1 MQLVPQIF
9 PVGPSLV
16 KGTPITVPVPGLFKA
31 QLAAR
36 FATIVASQIALFA
49 GKAPAVQTTS
59 VTPAASNPLD
69 VKLAALISVRM
80 KNGESLG
87 DIVASLSKSLASSV
101 ANGGAGPDVQ
111 KQLQKVFAA
120 ALSPP
125 GTAPPSADANGALSL
140 AHRFRQL
147 AEIATRVADPTQTGQ
162 PNRFLGPDLDA
173 KAKVDLAPAETK
185 NRSEAVTSGFVSLS
199 VDSIVLAATFALG
212 RPPAP
217 ASVATDDTA
226 VPVAP
231 ANGSA
236 PILES
241 TPTIPSGTLESS
253 RGAAVDPNASANTP
267 AIVQTAAAL
276 ANAIEAQ
283 FAAATAPATIPTTL
297 AAPIAALLATDGRI
311 VTSSGPK
318 TGTSGDTQLGRI
330 LTRAIN
336 VASAIAPVPA
346 VPSAIAPAPA
356 VPSAIAP
363 APAVPSAIAPAPA
376 VPSTNNR
383 SNTSTGGDLSS
394 FLSAFASAVAKA
406 DGSQNASF
414 PSGTPANDFLAT
426 LDAANAVSIATSLPA
441 APAPTVGIANTN
453 GPAPI
458 AFDASL
464 FATPPSYAPQSAD
477 RYAVVEQVL
486 KGISVRNLGGVS
498 NSEVRLR
505 LVPEHL
511 GDVNVKLVVT
521 NGGVNATVVAA
532 NSDVRDTLIANQ
544 QQLARS
550 LESAGLK
557 LTGFSVDVSNGGFA
571 GFQHQQQQPSA
582 TRGAVASEFDD
593 SDVQAD
599 LAIAA
604 TPSFAPPQAA
614 DVRLGHL
621 NALV

>member
-9 PVGPSLV
+9 PVGPSPI

-31 QLAAR
+31 QLDSR
-36 FATIVASQIALFA
+36 FATIVASQTALFA
-49 GKAPAVQTTS
+49 GKAPVQTTP
-59 VTPAASNPLD
+59 VTPAASDPLD
-69 VKLAALISVRM
+69 VKLAAQISVRM

-125 GTAPPSADANGALSL
+125 GTAPPSADANGALAL

-147 AEIATRVADPTQTGQ
+147 AEIATRVADPAQTGQ

-185 NRSEAVTSGFVSLS
+185 KPSEAVTSGFFPIS
-199 VDSIVLAATFALG
+199 VDSIVLAAAVALG
-212 RPPAP
+212 SP
-217 ASVATDDTA
+217 ASGASENSA

-236 PILES
+236 PVPGS
-241 TPTIPSGTLESS
+241 SPTNPGTLESS
-253 RGAAVDPNASANTP
+253 RVVAVDPNASAPAP
-267 AIVQTAAAL
+267 AIEKTAAAI
-276 ANAIEAQ
+276 ANAD
-283 FAAATAPATIPTTL
+283 TAPGALPSSL
-297 AAPIAALLATDGRI
+297 AAPIAALFATDGRT
-311 VTSSGPK
+311 VASSERK

-336 VASAIAPVPA
+336 VASTNVPA
-346 VPSAIAPAPA
+346 APPT
-356 VPSAIAP
+356 S
-363 APAVPSAIAPAPA
+363 
-376 VPSTNNR
+376 NG

-394 FLSAFASAVAKA
+394 FLSAFAAAVAKA
-406 DGSQNASF
+406 DGSQNASV
-414 PSGTPANDFLAT
+414 PSGIPASDFLAT
-426 LDAANAVSIATSLPA
+426 LDAANAVSIATSLPG

-571 GFQHQQQQPSA
+571 GFQHQQQQQSSA

>member
-9 PVGPSLV
+9 PVGPSLI

-125 GTAPPSADANGALSL
+125 GTALPSADANGALAL

-212 RPPAP
+212 PARAP

-283 FAAATAPATIPTTL
+283 FAAATAPATIPSTL

-311 VTSSGPK
+311 VASSGPK

-336 VASAIAPVPA
+336 VASAIAPV
-346 VPSAIAPAPA
+346 
-356 VPSAIAP
+356 
-363 APAVPSAIAPAPA
+363 PAVPSAIAPAPA

-464 FATPPSYAPQSAD
+464 FAAPPSYAPQSAD

-521 NGGVNATVVAA
+521 NGGVNATIVAA

-544 QQLARS
+544 QHLARS

-557 LTGFSVDVSNGGFA
+557 LMGFSVDVSNGGFA
-571 GFQHQQQQPSA
+571 GFQHQQQQQPSA

>member
-31 QLAAR
+31 QLDSR
-36 FATIVASQIALFA
+36 FATIVASQTALFA
-49 GKAPAVQTTS
+49 GKAPVQTTP
-59 VTPAASNPLD
+59 VTPAASDPLD
-69 VKLAALISVRM
+69 VKLAAQISVRM

-125 GTAPPSADANGALSL
+125 GTAPPSADANGALAL

-147 AEIATRVADPTQTGQ
+147 AEIATRVADLAQTGQ

-185 NRSEAVTSGFVSLS
+185 KPSEAVTSGFFPIS
-199 VDSIVLAATFALG
+199 VDSIVLAAAVALG
-212 RPPAP
+212 SP
-217 ASVATDDTA
+217 ASGASENSA

-236 PILES
+236 PVPGS
-241 TPTIPSGTLESS
+241 SPTNPGTLESS
-253 RGAAVDPNASANTP
+253 RVVAVDPNASAPAP
-267 AIVQTAAAL
+267 AIEKTAAAI
-276 ANAIEAQ
+276 ANAD
-283 FAAATAPATIPTTL
+283 TAPGALPSSL
-297 AAPIAALLATDGRI
+297 AAPIAALFATDGRT
-311 VTSSGPK
+311 VASSERK

-336 VASAIAPVPA
+336 VASTNVPA
-346 VPSAIAPAPA
+346 APPT
-356 VPSAIAP
+356 S
-363 APAVPSAIAPAPA
+363 
-376 VPSTNNR
+376 NG

-394 FLSAFASAVAKA
+394 FLSAFAAAVAKA
-406 DGSQNASF
+406 DGSQNASV
-414 PSGTPANDFLAT
+414 PSGIPASDFLAT
-426 LDAANAVSIATSLPA
+426 LDAANAVSIATSLPG

-464 FATPPSYAPQSAD
+464 FAAPPSYAPQSAD

>member
-9 PVGPSLV
+9 PVGPSHI

-31 QLAAR
+31 QLDSR
-36 FATIVASQIALFA
+36 FATIVASQTALFA
-49 GKAPAVQTTS
+49 GKAPVQTTP
-59 VTPAASNPLD
+59 VTPAASDPLD
-69 VKLAALISVRM
+69 VKLAAQISVRM

-125 GTAPPSADANGALSL
+125 GTAPPSADANGALAL

-147 AEIATRVADPTQTGQ
+147 AEIATRVADPAQTGQ

-185 NRSEAVTSGFVSLS
+185 KPSEAVTSGFFPIS
-199 VDSIVLAATFALG
+199 VDSIVLAAAVALG
-212 RPPAP
+212 SP
-217 ASVATDDTA
+217 ASGASENSA

-236 PILES
+236 PVPGS
-241 TPTIPSGTLESS
+241 SPTNPGTLESS
-253 RGAAVDPNASANTP
+253 RVVAVDPNASAPAP
-267 AIVQTAAAL
+267 AIEKTAAAI
-276 ANAIEAQ
+276 ANAD
-283 FAAATAPATIPTTL
+283 TAPGALPSSL
-297 AAPIAALLATDGRI
+297 AAPIAALFATDGRT
-311 VTSSGPK
+311 VASSERK

-336 VASAIAPVPA
+336 VASTNVPA
-346 VPSAIAPAPA
+346 APPT
-356 VPSAIAP
+356 S
-363 APAVPSAIAPAPA
+363 
-376 VPSTNNR
+376 NG

-394 FLSAFASAVAKA
+394 FLNAFAAAVAKA
-406 DGSQNASF
+406 DVSQNASV
-414 PSGTPANDFLAT
+414 PSGIPASDFLAT
-426 LDAANAVSIATSLPA
+426 LDAANAVSIATSLPG
-441 APAPTVGIANTN
+441 APAPTVGIASTN

-571 GFQHQQQQPSA
+571 GFQHQQQQQPSA

>member
-9 PVGPSLV
+9 PVGPSHI

-31 QLAAR
+31 QLDSR
-36 FATIVASQIALFA
+36 FATIVASQTALFA
-49 GKAPAVQTTS
+49 GKAPVQTTP
-59 VTPAASNPLD
+59 VTPAASDPLD
-69 VKLAALISVRM
+69 VKLAAQISVRM

-125 GTAPPSADANGALSL
+125 GTAPPSADANGALAL

-147 AEIATRVADPTQTGQ
+147 AEIATRVADPAQTGQ

-185 NRSEAVTSGFVSLS
+185 KPSEAVTSGFFPIS
-199 VDSIVLAATFALG
+199 VDSIVLAAAVALG
-212 RPPAP
+212 SP
-217 ASVATDDTA
+217 ASGASENST

-236 PILES
+236 PVPGS
-241 TPTIPSGTLESS
+241 SPTNPGTLESS
-253 RGAAVDPNASANTP
+253 RVVAVDPNASAPAP
-267 AIVQTAAAL
+267 AIEKTAAAI
-276 ANAIEAQ
+276 ANAD
-283 FAAATAPATIPTTL
+283 TAPGALPSSL
-297 AAPIAALLATDGRI
+297 AAPIAALFATDGRT
-311 VTSSGPK
+311 VASSERK

-336 VASAIAPVPA
+336 VASTNVPA
-346 VPSAIAPAPA
+346 APPT
-356 VPSAIAP
+356 S
-363 APAVPSAIAPAPA
+363 
-376 VPSTNNR
+376 NG

-394 FLSAFASAVAKA
+394 FLSAFAAAVAKA
-406 DGSQNASF
+406 DGSPNASL
-414 PSGTPANDFLAT
+414 PAGTPASDFLAT
-426 LDAANAVSIATSLPA
+426 LDAANAVSIATSLPG
-441 APAPTVGIANTN
+441 APAPTVGIASTN

-544 QQLARS
+544 QHLARS

-571 GFQHQQQQPSA
+571 GFQHQQQQQQSSA

>member
-9 PVGPSLV
+9 PVGPSHI

-31 QLAAR
+31 QLDSR
-36 FATIVASQIALFA
+36 FATIVASQTALFA
-49 GKAPAVQTTS
+49 GKAPVQTTP
-59 VTPAASNPLD
+59 VTPAASDPLD
-69 VKLAALISVRM
+69 VKLAAQISVRM

-125 GTAPPSADANGALSL
+125 GTAPPSADAHGALAL

-147 AEIATRVADPTQTGQ
+147 AEIATRVADPAQTGQ

-185 NRSEAVTSGFVSLS
+185 KPSEAVTSGFFPIS
-199 VDSIVLAATFALG
+199 VDSIVLAAAVALG
-212 RPPAP
+212 SP
-217 ASVATDDTA
+217 ASGASENST

-236 PILES
+236 PVPGS
-241 TPTIPSGTLESS
+241 SPTNPGTLESS
-253 RGAAVDPNASANTP
+253 RVVAVDPNASAPAP
-267 AIVQTAAAL
+267 AIEKTAAAI
-276 ANAIEAQ
+276 ANAD
-283 FAAATAPATIPTTL
+283 TAPGALPSSL
-297 AAPIAALLATDGRI
+297 AAPIAALFATDGRT
-311 VTSSGPK
+311 VASSERK
-318 TGTSGDTQLGRI
+318 TGTSGDTQLGRV

-336 VASAIAPVPA
+336 VASTNVPA
-346 VPSAIAPAPA
+346 APPT
-356 VPSAIAP
+356 S
-363 APAVPSAIAPAPA
+363 
-376 VPSTNNR
+376 NG

-394 FLSAFASAVAKA
+394 FLSAFAAAVAKA
-406 DGSQNASF
+406 DGSQNASV
-414 PSGTPANDFLAT
+414 PSGIPASDFLAT
-426 LDAANAVSIATSLPA
+426 LDAANAVSIATSLPG
-441 APAPTVGIANTN
+441 APAPTVGIASTN

-571 GFQHQQQQPSA
+571 GFQHQQQQQQSSA

>member
-9 PVGPSLV
+9 PVGRSHI

-31 QLAAR
+31 QLDSR
-36 FATIVASQIALFA
+36 FATIVASQTALFA
-49 GKAPAVQTTS
+49 GKAPVQTTP
-59 VTPAASNPLD
+59 VTPAASDPLD
-69 VKLAALISVRM
+69 VKLAAQISVRM

-125 GTAPPSADANGALSL
+125 GTAPPSADANGALAL

-147 AEIATRVADPTQTGQ
+147 AEIATRVADPAQTGQ

-185 NRSEAVTSGFVSLS
+185 KPSEAVTSGFFPIS
-199 VDSIVLAATFALG
+199 VDSIVLAAAVALG
-212 RPPAP
+212 SP
-217 ASVATDDTA
+217 ASGASENSA

-236 PILES
+236 PVPGS
-241 TPTIPSGTLESS
+241 SPTNPGTLESS
-253 RGAAVDPNASANTP
+253 RVVAVDPNASAPAP
-267 AIVQTAAAL
+267 AIEKTAAAI
-276 ANAIEAQ
+276 ANAD
-283 FAAATAPATIPTTL
+283 TAPGALPSSL
-297 AAPIAALLATDGRI
+297 AAPIAALFATDGRT
-311 VTSSGPK
+311 VASSERK

-336 VASAIAPVPA
+336 VASTNVPA
-346 VPSAIAPAPA
+346 APPT
-356 VPSAIAP
+356 S
-363 APAVPSAIAPAPA
+363 
-376 VPSTNNR
+376 NG

-394 FLSAFASAVAKA
+394 FLSAFAAAVAKA
-406 DGSQNASF
+406 DGSQNASV
-414 PSGTPANDFLAT
+414 PSGIPASDFLAT
-426 LDAANAVSIATSLPA
+426 LDAANAVSIATSLPG
-441 APAPTVGIANTN
+441 APAPTVGIASTN

-486 KGISVRNLGGVS
+486 KGINIRNLGGVS

-571 GFQHQQQQPSA
+571 GFQHQQQQQPSA

>member
-1 MQLVPQIF
+1 MQFVPQIF
-9 PVGPSLV
+9 PVGPSLIN
-16 KGTPITVPVPGLFKA
+16 GTPITVPVPGLFKA
-31 QLAAR
+31 QLDSR
-36 FATIVASQIALFA
+36 FATIVASQTALFA
-49 GKAPAVQTTS
+49 GKAPVQTTP
-59 VTPAASNPLD
+59 VTPAASDPLD
-69 VKLAALISVRM
+69 VKLAAQISVRM

-125 GTAPPSADANGALSL
+125 GTAPPSADANGALAL

-147 AEIATRVADPTQTGQ
+147 AEIATRVADPAQTGQ

-185 NRSEAVTSGFVSLS
+185 KPSEAVTSGFFPIS
-199 VDSIVLAATFALG
+199 VDSIVLAAAVALG
-212 RPPAP
+212 SP
-217 ASVATDDTA
+217 ASGASENSA

-236 PILES
+236 PVPGS
-241 TPTIPSGTLESS
+241 SPTNPGTLESS
-253 RGAAVDPNASANTP
+253 RVVAVDPNASAPAP
-267 AIVQTAAAL
+267 AIEKTAAAI
-276 ANAIEAQ
+276 ANAD
-283 FAAATAPATIPTTL
+283 TAPGALPSSLT
-297 AAPIAALLATDGRI
+297 APIAGLFATDGRT
-311 VTSSGPK
+311 VASSERK

-336 VASAIAPVPA
+336 VASTNVPA
-346 VPSAIAPAPA
+346 APPT
-356 VPSAIAP
+356 S
-363 APAVPSAIAPAPA
+363 
-376 VPSTNNR
+376 NG

-394 FLSAFASAVAKA
+394 FLSAFAAAVAKA
-406 DGSQNASF
+406 DGSQNASV
-414 PSGTPANDFLAT
+414 PSGIPASDFLAT
-426 LDAANAVSIATSLPA
+426 LDAANAVSIATSLPG

-464 FATPPSYAPQSAD
+464 FAAPPSYAPQSAD

-571 GFQHQQQQPSA
+571 GFQHQQQQQSSA

>member
-1 MQLVPQIF
+1 MQFVPQIF
-9 PVGPSLV
+9 PVGPSLIN
-16 KGTPITVPVPGLFKA
+16 GTPITVPVPGLFKA
-31 QLAAR
+31 QLDSR
-36 FATIVASQIALFA
+36 FATIVASQTALFA
-49 GKAPAVQTTS
+49 GKAPVQTTP
-59 VTPAASNPLD
+59 VTPAASDPLD
-69 VKLAALISVRM
+69 VKLAAQISVRM

-125 GTAPPSADANGALSL
+125 GTAPPSADANGALAL

-147 AEIATRVADPTQTGQ
+147 AEIATRVADLAQTGQ

-185 NRSEAVTSGFVSLS
+185 NQSEAVTSGFFPIS
-199 VDSIVLAATFALG
+199 VDSIVLAAAAALG
-212 RPPAP
+212 SP
-217 ASVATDDTA
+217 ASGASENSA

-236 PILES
+236 PVPGS
-241 TPTIPSGTLESS
+241 SPTNPGTLESS
-253 RGAAVDPNASANTP
+253 RVVAVDPNASAPAP
-267 AIVQTAAAL
+267 AIEKTAAAI
-276 ANAIEAQ
+276 ANAD
-283 FAAATAPATIPTTL
+283 TAPGALPSSL
-297 AAPIAALLATDGRI
+297 AAPIAALFATDGRT
-311 VTSSGPK
+311 VASSERK

-336 VASAIAPVPA
+336 VASTNVPA
-346 VPSAIAPAPA
+346 APPT
-356 VPSAIAP
+356 S
-363 APAVPSAIAPAPA
+363 
-376 VPSTNNR
+376 NG

-394 FLSAFASAVAKA
+394 FLSAFAAAVAKA
-406 DGSQNASF
+406 DGSQNASV
-414 PSGTPANDFLAT
+414 PSGIPASDFLAT
-426 LDAANAVSIATSLPA
+426 LDAANAVSIATSLPG

-571 GFQHQQQQPSA
+571 GFQHQQQQQPSA

>member
-9 PVGPSLV
+9 PVGPSPI

-31 QLAAR
+31 QLNSR
-36 FATIVASQIALFA
+36 FATIVASQTALFA
-49 GKAPAVQTTS
+49 GKAPVQTTP
-59 VTPAASNPLD
+59 VTPAASDPLD
-69 VKLAALISVRM
+69 VKLAAQISVRM

-101 ANGGAGPDVQ
+101 ANGGAGLDVQ

-125 GTAPPSADANGALSL
+125 GTAPPSADANGALAL

-147 AEIATRVADPTQTGQ
+147 AEIATRVADPAQTGQ

-185 NRSEAVTSGFVSLS
+185 KPSEAVTSGFFPIS
-199 VDSIVLAATFALG
+199 VDSIVLAAAVALG
-212 RPPAP
+212 SP
-217 ASVATDDTA
+217 ASGASENSA

-236 PILES
+236 PVPGS
-241 TPTIPSGTLESS
+241 SPTNPGTLESS
-253 RGAAVDPNASANTP
+253 RVVAVDPNANAPASA
-267 AIVQTAAAL
+267 IEKTAAASAPASAIEKTAAAI
-276 ANAIEAQ
+276 ANAD
-283 FAAATAPATIPTTL
+283 TAPVALPPSLT
-297 AAPIAALLATDGRI
+297 APIAALFATDSRT
-311 VTSSGPK
+311 VASSERK
-318 TGTSGDTQLGRI
+318 TGTSGDTQLGRV

-336 VASAIAPVPA
+336 VASTNVPA
-346 VPSAIAPAPA
+346 APPT
-356 VPSAIAP
+356 S
-363 APAVPSAIAPAPA
+363 
-376 VPSTNNR
+376 NG

-394 FLSAFASAVAKA
+394 FLNAFASAVAKA
-406 DGSQNASF
+406 DGSQNASV
-414 PSGTPANDFLAT
+414 PSGIPANDFLAT
-426 LDAANAVSIATSLPA
+426 LDAANAVSIATSLPG

-464 FATPPSYAPQSAD
+464 FAAPPSYAPQSAD

-544 QQLARS
+544 QHLARS

-571 GFQHQQQQPSA
+571 GFQHQQQQQQSSA

>member
-1 MQLVPQIF
+1 MQFVPQIF
-9 PVGPSLV
+9 PVGPSLIN
-16 KGTPITVPVPGLFKA
+16 GTPITVPVPGLFKA
-31 QLAAR
+31 QLDSR
-36 FATIVASQIALFA
+36 FATIVASQTALFA
-49 GKAPAVQTTS
+49 GKAPVQTTP
-59 VTPAASNPLD
+59 VTPAASDPLD
-69 VKLAALISVRM
+69 VKLAAQISVRM

-125 GTAPPSADANGALSL
+125 GTAPPSADANGALAL

-147 AEIATRVADPTQTGQ
+147 AEIATRVADPAQTGQ

-185 NRSEAVTSGFVSLS
+185 KPSEAVTSGFFPIS
-199 VDSIVLAATFALG
+199 VDSIVLAAAVALG
-212 RPPAP
+212 SP
-217 ASVATDDTA
+217 ASGASENSA

-236 PILES
+236 PVPGS
-241 TPTIPSGTLESS
+241 SPTNPGTLESS
-253 RGAAVDPNASANTP
+253 RVVAVDPNASAPAP
-267 AIVQTAAAL
+267 AIEKTAAAM
-276 ANAIEAQ
+276 ANAD
-283 FAAATAPATIPTTL
+283 TAPGALPSSLT
-297 AAPIAALLATDGRI
+297 APIAALFATDGRT
-311 VTSSGPK
+311 VASSERK
-318 TGTSGDTQLGRI
+318 TGTSGDTQLGRV

-336 VASAIAPVPA
+336 VASTNVPA
-346 VPSAIAPAPA
+346 APPT
-356 VPSAIAP
+356 S
-363 APAVPSAIAPAPA
+363 
-376 VPSTNNR
+376 NG

-394 FLSAFASAVAKA
+394 FLSAFAAAVAKA
-406 DGSQNASF
+406 DGSQNASV
-414 PSGTPANDFLAT
+414 PSGIPANDFLAT
-426 LDAANAVSIATSLPA
+426 LDAANAVSIATSLPG
-441 APAPTVGIANTN
+441 APAPTVGIASTN

-571 GFQHQQQQPSA
+571 GFQHQQQQQPSA

>member
-1 MQLVPQIF
+1 MQLVSQIF
-9 PVGPSLV
+9 PVGPSPI

-31 QLAAR
+31 QLDSR
-36 FATIVASQIALFA
+36 FATIVASQSALFA
-49 GKAPAVQTTS
+49 GKTTVQTTP
-59 VTPAASNPLD
+59 VTPAASDPLD
-69 VKLAALISVRM
+69 VKLAAQISVRM

-101 ANGGAGPDVQ
+101 ANGGAGSEVQ

-125 GTAPPSADANGALSL
+125 GTAPPSADAHGALAL

-147 AEIATRVADPTQTGQ
+147 AEIATRVADPAQTGQ

-185 NRSEAVTSGFVSLS
+185 NQSEAVTSGSIPVS
-199 VDSIVLAATFALG
+199 VDSIVLAATAALG
-212 RPPAP
+212 SPQAP
-217 ASVATDDTA
+217 ASVVTDNTA
-226 VPVAP
+226 VPVAQ

-236 PILES
+236 PVLGS
-241 TPTIPSGTLESS
+241 SPTNSGTLDGS
-253 RGAAVDPNASANTP
+253 RVVAVDPNANASAQ
-267 AIVQTAAAL
+267 AIDKTAAAI
-276 ANAIEAQ
+276 AN
-283 FAAATAPATIPTTL
+283 AATAPVAIPTTL
-297 AAPIAALLATDGRI
+297 AAPIAALFASDGRT
-311 VTSSGPK
+311 VASSERK
-318 TGTSGDTQLGRI
+318 IGTSGDTQLGRI

-336 VASAIAPVPA
+336 VASTN
-346 VPSAIAPAPA
+346 APAQA
-356 VPSAIAP
+356 A
-363 APAVPSAIAPAPA
+363 
-376 VPSTNNR
+376 PSTSNG

-394 FLSAFASAVAKA
+394 FLTSFAAAVAKA
-406 DGSQNASF
+406 DGSQNAIL
-414 PSGTPANDFLAT
+414 PSGTASDFLAT

-544 QQLARS
+544 QHLARS

-571 GFQHQQQQPSA
+571 GFQHQQQQQPSA
-582 TRGAVASEFDD
+582 TRGAVDSEFDD

>member
-9 PVGPSLV
+9 PVGPSPI

-31 QLAAR
+31 QLDSR
-36 FATIVASQIALFA
+36 FATIVASQTALFA
-49 GKAPAVQTTS
+49 GKAPVQTTP
-59 VTPAASNPLD
+59 VTPAASDPLD
-69 VKLAALISVRM
+69 VKLAAQISVRM

-125 GTAPPSADANGALSL
+125 GTAPPSADANGALAL

-147 AEIATRVADPTQTGQ
+147 AEIATRVADPAQTGQ

-185 NRSEAVTSGFVSLS
+185 NQSEAVTSGFFPIS
-199 VDSIVLAATFALG
+199 VDSIVLAAAVALG
-212 RPPAP
+212 SP
-217 ASVATDDTA
+217 ASGASENSA

-236 PILES
+236 PVPGS
-241 TPTIPSGTLESS
+241 SPTNPGTLESS
-253 RGAAVDPNASANTP
+253 RVVAVDPNASAPAP
-267 AIVQTAAAL
+267 AIEKTAAAI
-276 ANAIEAQ
+276 ANAD
-283 FAAATAPATIPTTL
+283 TAPGALPSSL
-297 AAPIAALLATDGRI
+297 AAPIAALFATDGRT
-311 VTSSGPK
+311 VASSERK

-336 VASAIAPVPA
+336 VASTNVPA
-346 VPSAIAPAPA
+346 APPT
-356 VPSAIAP
+356 S
-363 APAVPSAIAPAPA
+363 
-376 VPSTNNR
+376 NG

-394 FLSAFASAVAKA
+394 FLSAFAAAVAKA
-406 DGSQNASF
+406 DGSQNASV
-414 PSGTPANDFLAT
+414 PSGIPASDFLAT
-426 LDAANAVSIATSLPA
+426 LDAANAVSIATSLPG

-571 GFQHQQQQPSA
+571 GFQHQQQQQPSA

>member
-9 PVGPSLV
+9 PVGPSPI

-31 QLAAR
+31 QLNSR
-36 FATIVASQIALFA
+36 FATIVVSQTALFA
-49 GKAPAVQTTS
+49 GKAPVQTTP
-59 VTPAASNPLD
+59 VTPAASDPLD
-69 VKLAALISVRM
+69 VKLAAQISVRM

-101 ANGGAGPDVQ
+101 ANGGAGLDVQ

-125 GTAPPSADANGALSL
+125 GTAPPSADANGALAL

-147 AEIATRVADPTQTGQ
+147 AEIATRVADPAQTGQ

-185 NRSEAVTSGFVSLS
+185 KPSEAVTSGFFPIS
-199 VDSIVLAATFALG
+199 VDSIVLAAAVALG
-212 RPPAP
+212 SP
-217 ASVATDDTA
+217 ASGASENSA

-236 PILES
+236 PVPGS
-241 TPTIPSGTLESS
+241 SPTNPGTLESS
-253 RGAAVDPNASANTP
+253 RVVAVDPNASAPAP
-267 AIVQTAAAL
+267 AIEKTAAAI
-276 ANAIEAQ
+276 ANAD
-283 FAAATAPATIPTTL
+283 TAPGALPSSLT
-297 AAPIAALLATDGRI
+297 APIAGLFATDGRT
-311 VTSSGPK
+311 VASSERK

-336 VASAIAPVPA
+336 VASTNVPTAPPT
-346 VPSAIAPAPA
+346 S
-356 VPSAIAP
+356 
-363 APAVPSAIAPAPA
+363 
-376 VPSTNNR
+376 NG

-394 FLSAFASAVAKA
+394 FLSAFAAAVAKA
-406 DGSQNASF
+406 DGSQNASV
-414 PSGTPANDFLAT
+414 PSGIPASDFLAT
-426 LDAANAVSIATSLPA
+426 LDADNAVSIATSLPG
-441 APAPTVGIANTN
+441 APAPTVGIASTN

>member
-9 PVGPSLV
+9 PVGPSHI
-16 KGTPITVPVPGLFKA
+16 KGTAITVPVPGLFKA
-31 QLAAR
+31 QLDSR
-36 FATIVASQIALFA
+36 FATIVASQTALFA
-49 GKAPAVQTTS
+49 GKAPVQTMP
-59 VTPAASNPLD
+59 VTPAASDPLD
-69 VKLAALISVRM
+69 VKLAAQISVRM

-125 GTAPPSADANGALSL
+125 GTAPPSADAHGALAL

-147 AEIATRVADPTQTGQ
+147 AEIATRVADPAQTGQ

-185 NRSEAVTSGFVSLS
+185 KPSEAVTSGFIPVS
-199 VDSIVLAATFALG
+199 VDSIVLAATLALG
-212 RPPAP
+212 SPS
-217 ASVATDDTA
+217 ASAGVVTDDTA

-231 ANGSA
+231 ANGSG
-236 PILES
+236 PILGS
-241 TPTIPSGTLESS
+241 SPTTHGTLESS
-253 RGAAVDPNASANTP
+253 RVAAVDSNASAKAP
-267 AIVQTAAAL
+267 AVVQTAAAL
-276 ANAIEAQ
+276 ANAIDAQ
-283 FAAATAPATIPTTL
+283 FAAVTAPAAVPSSLT
-297 AAPIAALLATDGRI
+297 APIAALFATDGRT
-311 VTSSGPK
+311 VASSERK

-336 VASAIAPVPA
+336 VASTN
-346 VPSAIAPAPA
+346 APA
-356 VPSAIAP
+356 AP
-363 APAVPSAIAPAPA
+363 PTS
-376 VPSTNNR
+376 NG

-394 FLSAFASAVAKA
+394 FLSAFAAAIAKA
-406 DGSQNASF
+406 DGSQDASL
-414 PSGTPANDFLAT
+414 PSGTPASDFLAT

-441 APAPTVGIANTN
+441 APAPTVGIASTN

-544 QQLARS
+544 QHLARS

-571 GFQHQQQQPSA
+571 GFQHQQQQQPSA
-582 TRGAVASEFDD
+582 TRGAVDSEFDD

>member
-1 MQLVPQIF
+1 
-9 PVGPSLV
+9 
-16 KGTPITVPVPGLFKA
+16 
-31 QLAAR
+31 
-36 FATIVASQIALFA
+36 
-49 GKAPAVQTTS
+49 
-59 VTPAASNPLD
+59 
-69 VKLAALISVRM
+69 
-80 KNGESLG
+80 
-87 DIVASLSKSLASSV
+87 
-101 ANGGAGPDVQ
+101 
-111 KQLQKVFAA
+111 
-120 ALSPP
+120 
-125 GTAPPSADANGALSL
+125 
-140 AHRFRQL
+140 
-147 AEIATRVADPTQTGQ
+147 
-162 PNRFLGPDLDA
+162 LDA

-185 NRSEAVTSGFVSLS
+185 NQSEAVTSGFFPIS
-199 VDSIVLAATFALG
+199 VDSIVLAAAVALG
-212 RPPAP
+212 SP
-217 ASVATDDTA
+217 ASGASENSA

-236 PILES
+236 PVPGS
-241 TPTIPSGTLESS
+241 SPTNPGTLESS
-253 RGAAVDPNASANTP
+253 RVVAVDPNASAPAP
-267 AIVQTAAAL
+267 AIEKTAAAI
-276 ANAIEAQ
+276 ANAD
-283 FAAATAPATIPTTL
+283 TAPGALPSSL
-297 AAPIAALLATDGRI
+297 AAPIAALFATDGRT
-311 VTSSGPK
+311 VASSERK

-336 VASAIAPVPA
+336 VASTNVPA
-346 VPSAIAPAPA
+346 APPT
-356 VPSAIAP
+356 S
-363 APAVPSAIAPAPA
+363 
-376 VPSTNNR
+376 NG

-394 FLSAFASAVAKA
+394 FLNAFAAAVAKA
-406 DGSQNASF
+406 DVSQNASV
-414 PSGTPANDFLAT
+414 PSGIPASDFLAT
-426 LDAANAVSIATSLPA
+426 LDAANAVSIATSLPG

-464 FATPPSYAPQSAD
+464 FAAPPSYAPQSAD

-486 KGISVRNLGGVS
+486 KGINIRNLGGVS

-571 GFQHQQQQPSA
+571 GFQHQQQQQPSA

>member
-9 PVGPSLV
+9 PVGPSHI

-31 QLAAR
+31 QLDSR
-36 FATIVASQIALFA
+36 FATIVASQTALFA
-49 GKAPAVQTTS
+49 GKAPVQTTP
-59 VTPAASNPLD
+59 VTPAASDPLD
-69 VKLAALISVRM
+69 VKLAAQISVRM

-125 GTAPPSADANGALSL
+125 GTAPPSADANGALAL

-147 AEIATRVADPTQTGQ
+147 AEIATRVADPAQTGQ

-185 NRSEAVTSGFVSLS
+185 KPSEAVTSGFFPIS
-199 VDSIVLAATFALG
+199 VDSIVLAAAVALG
-212 RPPAP
+212 SP
-217 ASVATDDTA
+217 ASGASENSA

-236 PILES
+236 PVPGS
-241 TPTIPSGTLESS
+241 SPTNPGTLESS
-253 RGAAVDPNASANTP
+253 RVVAVDPNASAPAP
-267 AIVQTAAAL
+267 AIEKTAAAI
-276 ANAIEAQ
+276 ANAD
-283 FAAATAPATIPTTL
+283 TAPGALPSSL
-297 AAPIAALLATDGRI
+297 AAPIAALFATDGRT
-311 VTSSGPK
+311 VASSERK

-336 VASAIAPVPA
+336 VASTNVPA
-346 VPSAIAPAPA
+346 APPT
-356 VPSAIAP
+356 S
-363 APAVPSAIAPAPA
+363 
-376 VPSTNNR
+376 NG

-394 FLSAFASAVAKA
+394 FLNAFAAAVAKA
-406 DGSQNASF
+406 DVSQNASV
-414 PSGTPANDFLAT
+414 PSGIPASDFLAT
-426 LDAANAVSIATSLPA
+426 LDAANAVSIATSLPG

-571 GFQHQQQQPSA
+571 GFQHQQQQQPSA

>member
-9 PVGPSLV
+9 PVGPSHI

-31 QLAAR
+31 QLDSR
-36 FATIVASQIALFA
+36 FATIVASQTALFA
-49 GKAPAVQTTS
+49 GKAPAQTTP
-59 VTPAASNPLD
+59 VTPAASDPLD
-69 VKLAALISVRM
+69 VKLAAQISVRM

-125 GTAPPSADANGALSL
+125 GTAPPSADAHGALAL

-147 AEIATRVADPTQTGQ
+147 AEIATRVADPAQTGQ

-185 NRSEAVTSGFVSLS
+185 KPSEAVTSGFFPIS
-199 VDSIVLAATFALG
+199 VDSIVLAAAVALG
-212 RPPAP
+212 SP
-217 ASVATDDTA
+217 ASGASENSA

-236 PILES
+236 PVPGS
-241 TPTIPSGTLESS
+241 SPTNPGTLESS
-253 RGAAVDPNASANTP
+253 RVVAVDPNASAPAP
-267 AIVQTAAAL
+267 AIEKTAAAI
-276 ANAIEAQ
+276 ANAD
-283 FAAATAPATIPTTL
+283 TAPGALPSSLT
-297 AAPIAALLATDGRI
+297 APIAGLFATDGRT
-311 VTSSGPK
+311 VASSERK

-336 VASAIAPVPA
+336 VASTNVPA
-346 VPSAIAPAPA
+346 APPT
-356 VPSAIAP
+356 S
-363 APAVPSAIAPAPA
+363 
-376 VPSTNNR
+376 NG

-394 FLSAFASAVAKA
+394 FLSAFAAAVAKA
-406 DGSQNASF
+406 DGSQNASV
-414 PSGTPANDFLAT
+414 PSGIPASDFLAT

-571 GFQHQQQQPSA
+571 GFQHQQQQQSSA

>member
-9 PVGPSLV
+9 PVGPSPI

-31 QLAAR
+31 QLDSR
-36 FATIVASQIALFA
+36 FATIVASQTALFA
-49 GKAPAVQTTS
+49 GKAPVQTTP
-59 VTPAASNPLD
+59 VTPAASDPLD
-69 VKLAALISVRM
+69 VKLAAQISVRM

-125 GTAPPSADANGALSL
+125 GTAPPSADANGALAL

-147 AEIATRVADPTQTGQ
+147 AEIATRVADPAQTGQ

-185 NRSEAVTSGFVSLS
+185 KPSEAVTSGFFPIS
-199 VDSIVLAATFALG
+199 VDSIVLAAAVALG
-212 RPPAP
+212 SP
-217 ASVATDDTA
+217 ASGASENSA

-236 PILES
+236 PVPGS
-241 TPTIPSGTLESS
+241 SPTNPGTLESS
-253 RGAAVDPNASANTP
+253 RVVAVDPNASAPAP
-267 AIVQTAAAL
+267 AIEKTAAAI
-276 ANAIEAQ
+276 ANAD
-283 FAAATAPATIPTTL
+283 TAPGALPSSL
-297 AAPIAALLATDGRI
+297 AAPIAALFATDGRT
-311 VTSSGPK
+311 VASSERK

-336 VASAIAPVPA
+336 VASTNVPA
-346 VPSAIAPAPA
+346 APPTSN
-356 VPSAIAP
+356 V
-363 APAVPSAIAPAPA
+363 
-376 VPSTNNR
+376 

-394 FLSAFASAVAKA
+394 FLSAFAAAVAKA
-406 DGSQNASF
+406 DGSQNASV
-414 PSGTPANDFLAT
+414 PSGIPASDFLAT
-426 LDAANAVSIATSLPA
+426 LDAANAVSIATSLPG
-441 APAPTVGIANTN
+441 APAPTVGIASTN

-571 GFQHQQQQPSA
+571 GFQHQQQQQQSSA

>member
-9 PVGPSLV
+9 PVGPSLIN
-16 KGTPITVPVPGLFKA
+16 GTPITVPVPGLFKA
-31 QLAAR
+31 QLDSR
-36 FATIVASQIALFA
+36 FATIVASQTALFA
-49 GKAPAVQTTS
+49 GKAPVQTTP
-59 VTPAASNPLD
+59 VTPAASDPLD
-69 VKLAALISVRM
+69 VKLAAQISVRM

-125 GTAPPSADANGALSL
+125 GTAPPSADANGALAL

-147 AEIATRVADPTQTGQ
+147 AEIATRVADPAQTGQ

-185 NRSEAVTSGFVSLS
+185 KPSEAVTSGFFPIS
-199 VDSIVLAATFALG
+199 VDSIVLAAAVALG
-212 RPPAP
+212 SP
-217 ASVATDDTA
+217 ASGASENSA

-236 PILES
+236 PVPGS
-241 TPTIPSGTLESS
+241 SPTNPGTLESS
-253 RGAAVDPNASANTP
+253 RVVAVDPNASAPAP
-267 AIVQTAAAL
+267 AIEKTAAAI
-276 ANAIEAQ
+276 ANAD
-283 FAAATAPATIPTTL
+283 TAPGALPSSL
-297 AAPIAALLATDGRI
+297 AAPIAALFATDGRT
-311 VTSSGPK
+311 VASSERK

-336 VASAIAPVPA
+336 VASTNVPA
-346 VPSAIAPAPA
+346 APPT
-356 VPSAIAP
+356 S
-363 APAVPSAIAPAPA
+363 
-376 VPSTNNR
+376 NG

-394 FLSAFASAVAKA
+394 FLSAFAAAVAKA
-406 DGSQNASF
+406 DGSQNASV
-414 PSGTPANDFLAT
+414 PSGIPASDFLAT
-426 LDAANAVSIATSLPA
+426 LDAANAVSIATSLPG

-571 GFQHQQQQPSA
+571 GFQHQQQQQSSA

>member
-9 PVGPSLV
+9 PVGPSHI

-31 QLAAR
+31 QLDSR
-36 FATIVASQIALFA
+36 FATIVASQTALFA
-49 GKAPAVQTTS
+49 GKAPVQTTP
-59 VTPAASNPLD
+59 VTPAASDPLD
-69 VKLAALISVRM
+69 VKLAAQISVRM

-125 GTAPPSADANGALSL
+125 GTAPPSADAHGALAL

-147 AEIATRVADPTQTGQ
+147 AEIATRVADPAQTGQ

-185 NRSEAVTSGFVSLS
+185 KPSEAVTSGFFPIS
-199 VDSIVLAATFALG
+199 VDSIVLAAAVALG
-212 RPPAP
+212 SP
-217 ASVATDDTA
+217 ASGASENST

-236 PILES
+236 PVPGS
-241 TPTIPSGTLESS
+241 SPTNPGTLESS
-253 RGAAVDPNASANTP
+253 RVVAVDPNASAPAP
-267 AIVQTAAAL
+267 AIEKTAAAI
-276 ANAIEAQ
+276 ANAD
-283 FAAATAPATIPTTL
+283 TAPGALPSSLT
-297 AAPIAALLATDGRI
+297 APIAGLFATDGRT
-311 VTSSGPK
+311 VASSERK

-336 VASAIAPVPA
+336 VASTNVPA
-346 VPSAIAPAPA
+346 APPT
-356 VPSAIAP
+356 S
-363 APAVPSAIAPAPA
+363 
-376 VPSTNNR
+376 NG

-394 FLSAFASAVAKA
+394 FLSAFAAAVAKA
-406 DGSQNASF
+406 DGSQNASV
-414 PSGTPANDFLAT
+414 PSGIPASDFLAT
-426 LDAANAVSIATSLPA
+426 LDAANAVSIATSLPG

-571 GFQHQQQQPSA
+571 GFQHQQQQQSSA

>member
-9 PVGPSLV
+9 PVGPSLIN
-16 KGTPITVPVPGLFKA
+16 GTPITVPVPGLFKA

-69 VKLAALISVRM
+69 VKLAAQISVRM

-125 GTAPPSADANGALSL
+125 GTAPPSADANGALAL

-147 AEIATRVADPTQTGQ
+147 AEIATRAADPAQTGQ

-185 NRSEAVTSGFVSLS
+185 NQSEAVTSGFFPIS
-199 VDSIVLAATFALG
+199 VDSIVLAAAVALG
-212 RPPAP
+212 SP
-217 ASVATDDTA
+217 ASGASENSA

-236 PILES
+236 PVPGS
-241 TPTIPSGTLESS
+241 SPTNPGTLESS
-253 RGAAVDPNASANTP
+253 RVVAVDPNASAPAP
-267 AIVQTAAAL
+267 AIEKTAAAI
-276 ANAIEAQ
+276 ANAD
-283 FAAATAPATIPTTL
+283 TAPGALPSSL
-297 AAPIAALLATDGRI
+297 AAPIAALFATDGRT
-311 VTSSGPK
+311 VASSERK

-336 VASAIAPVPA
+336 VASTNVPA
-346 VPSAIAPAPA
+346 APPT
-356 VPSAIAP
+356 S
-363 APAVPSAIAPAPA
+363 
-376 VPSTNNR
+376 NG

-394 FLSAFASAVAKA
+394 FLNAFAAAVAKA
-406 DGSQNASF
+406 DVSQNASV
-414 PSGTPANDFLAT
+414 PSGIPASDFLAT
-426 LDAANAVSIATSLPA
+426 LDAANAVSIATSLPG

-464 FATPPSYAPQSAD
+464 FAAPPSYAPQSAD

-486 KGISVRNLGGVS
+486 KGINIRNLGGVS

-571 GFQHQQQQPSA
+571 GFQHQQQQQPSA

>member
-1 MQLVPQIF
+1 
-9 PVGPSLV
+9 
-16 KGTPITVPVPGLFKA
+16 
-31 QLAAR
+31 
-36 FATIVASQIALFA
+36 
-49 GKAPAVQTTS
+49 
-59 VTPAASNPLD
+59 
-69 VKLAALISVRM
+69 
-80 KNGESLG
+80 
-87 DIVASLSKSLASSV
+87 
-101 ANGGAGPDVQ
+101 
-111 KQLQKVFAA
+111 
-120 ALSPP
+120 
-125 GTAPPSADANGALSL
+125 
-140 AHRFRQL
+140 
-147 AEIATRVADPTQTGQ
+147 
-162 PNRFLGPDLDA
+162 LDA

-185 NRSEAVTSGFVSLS
+185 KPSEAVTSGFIPVS
-199 VDSIVLAATFALG
+199 VDSIVLAATLALG
-212 RPPAP
+212 SPS
-217 ASVATDDTA
+217 ASAGVVTDDTA

-231 ANGSA
+231 ANGSG
-236 PILES
+236 PILGS
-241 TPTIPSGTLESS
+241 GPTTHGTLESS
-253 RGAAVDPNASANTP
+253 RVVAVDPNANAPASA
-267 AIVQTAAAL
+267 IEKTAAANAPASAIEKTAA
-276 ANAIEAQ
+276 ANAPASAIEKT
-283 FAAATAPATIPTTL
+283 AAASAPASATEKTAAAIANADTAPVALPPSLT
-297 AAPIAALLATDGRI
+297 APIVALFATDSRT
-311 VTSSGPK
+311 VASSERK
-318 TGTSGDTQLGRI
+318 TGTSGDTQLGRV

-336 VASAIAPVPA
+336 VASTNVPA
-346 VPSAIAPAPA
+346 APPT
-356 VPSAIAP
+356 S
-363 APAVPSAIAPAPA
+363 
-376 VPSTNNR
+376 NG

-394 FLSAFASAVAKA
+394 FLNAFAAAVAKA
-406 DGSQNASF
+406 DGSQNASV
-414 PSGTPANDFLAT
+414 PSGIPANDFLAT
-426 LDAANAVSIATSLPA
+426 LDAANAVSIATSLPG
-441 APAPTVGIANTN
+441 APVPTVGIASTN

-571 GFQHQQQQPSA
+571 GFQHQQQQQSSA

>member
-1 MQLVPQIF
+1 MQLVSQIF
-9 PVGPSLV
+9 PVGPSPI

-31 QLAAR
+31 QLDSR
-36 FATIVASQIALFA
+36 FATIVASQSALFA
-49 GKAPAVQTTS
+49 GKTTVQTTP
-59 VTPAASNPLD
+59 VTPAASDPLD
-69 VKLAALISVRM
+69 VKLAAQISVRM

-101 ANGGAGPDVQ
+101 ANGGAGSDVQ

-125 GTAPPSADANGALSL
+125 GTAPPSADANGALAL

-147 AEIATRVADPTQTGQ
+147 AEIATRVADPAQTGQ

-185 NRSEAVTSGFVSLS
+185 NQSEAVTSGSIPVS
-199 VDSIVLAATFALG
+199 VDSIVLAATAALG
-212 RPPAP
+212 SPQAP
-217 ASVATDDTA
+217 ASVVTDNTA
-226 VPVAP
+226 VPVAQ

-236 PILES
+236 PVLGS
-241 TPTIPSGTLESS
+241 SPTNSGTLDGS
-253 RGAAVDPNASANTP
+253 RVVAVDPNANASAQ
-267 AIVQTAAAL
+267 AIDKTAAAI
-276 ANAIEAQ
+276 AN
-283 FAAATAPATIPTTL
+283 AATAPVAIPTTL
-297 AAPIAALLATDGRI
+297 AAPIAALFASDGRT
-311 VTSSGPK
+311 VASSERK
-318 TGTSGDTQLGRI
+318 IGTSGDTQLGRI

-336 VASAIAPVPA
+336 VASTN
-346 VPSAIAPAPA
+346 APAQA
-356 VPSAIAP
+356 A
-363 APAVPSAIAPAPA
+363 
-376 VPSTNNR
+376 PSTSNG

-394 FLSAFASAVAKA
+394 FLTSFAAAVAKA
-406 DGSQNASF
+406 DGSQNAIL
-414 PSGTPANDFLAT
+414 PSGTASDFLAT

-544 QQLARS
+544 QHLARS

-571 GFQHQQQQPSA
+571 GFQHQQQQQPSA
-582 TRGAVASEFDD
+582 TRGAVDSEFDD

>member
-9 PVGPSLV
+9 PVGPSHI

-31 QLAAR
+31 QLDSR
-36 FATIVASQIALFA
+36 FATIVASQTALFA
-49 GKAPAVQTTS
+49 GKAPVQTTP
-59 VTPAASNPLD
+59 VTPAASDPLD
-69 VKLAALISVRM
+69 VKLAAQISVRM

-125 GTAPPSADANGALSL
+125 GTAPPSADANGALAL

-147 AEIATRVADPTQTGQ
+147 AEIATRVADPAQTGQ

-185 NRSEAVTSGFVSLS
+185 KPSEAVTSGFFPIS
-199 VDSIVLAATFALG
+199 VDSIVLAAAVALG
-212 RPPAP
+212 SP
-217 ASVATDDTA
+217 ASGASENST

-236 PILES
+236 PVPGS
-241 TPTIPSGTLESS
+241 SPTNPGTLESS
-253 RGAAVDPNASANTP
+253 RVVAVDPNASAPAP
-267 AIVQTAAAL
+267 AIEKTAAAI
-276 ANAIEAQ
+276 ANAD
-283 FAAATAPATIPTTL
+283 TAPGALPSSL
-297 AAPIAALLATDGRI
+297 AAPIAALFATDGRT
-311 VTSSGPK
+311 VASSERK

-336 VASAIAPVPA
+336 VASTNVPA
-346 VPSAIAPAPA
+346 APPT
-356 VPSAIAP
+356 S
-363 APAVPSAIAPAPA
+363 
-376 VPSTNNR
+376 NG

-394 FLSAFASAVAKA
+394 FLSAFAAAVAKA
-406 DGSQNASF
+406 DGSQNASL
-414 PSGTPANDFLAT
+414 PAGTPASDFLAT
-426 LDAANAVSIATSLPA
+426 LDAANAVSIATSLPG
-441 APAPTVGIANTN
+441 APAPTVGIASTN

-571 GFQHQQQQPSA
+571 GFQHQQQQQQSSA

>member
-1 MQLVPQIF
+1 MQLVSQIF
-9 PVGPSLV
+9 PVGPSPI

-31 QLAAR
+31 QLDSR
-36 FATIVASQIALFA
+36 FATIVASQSALFA
-49 GKAPAVQTTS
+49 GKTTVQTTP
-59 VTPAASNPLD
+59 VTPAASDPLD
-69 VKLAALISVRM
+69 VKLAAQISVRM

-101 ANGGAGPDVQ
+101 ANGGAGSDVQ

-125 GTAPPSADANGALSL
+125 GTAPPSADANGALAL

-147 AEIATRVADPTQTGQ
+147 AEIATRVADPAQTGQ

-185 NRSEAVTSGFVSLS
+185 NQSEAVTSGSIPVS
-199 VDSIVLAATFALG
+199 VDSIVLAATAALG
-212 RPPAP
+212 SPQAP
-217 ASVATDDTA
+217 ASVVTDNTA
-226 VPVAP
+226 VPVAQ

-236 PILES
+236 PVLGS
-241 TPTIPSGTLESS
+241 SPTNSGTLDGS
-253 RGAAVDPNASANTP
+253 RVVAVDPNANASAQ
-267 AIVQTAAAL
+267 AIDKTAAAI
-276 ANAIEAQ
+276 AN
-283 FAAATAPATIPTTL
+283 AATAPVAIPTTL
-297 AAPIAALLATDGRI
+297 AAPIAALFASDGRT
-311 VTSSGPK
+311 VASSERK
-318 TGTSGDTQLGRI
+318 IGTSGDTQLGRI

-336 VASAIAPVPA
+336 VASTN
-346 VPSAIAPAPA
+346 APAQA
-356 VPSAIAP
+356 A
-363 APAVPSAIAPAPA
+363 
-376 VPSTNNR
+376 PSTSNG

-394 FLSAFASAVAKA
+394 FLTSFAAAVAKA
-406 DGSQNASF
+406 DGSQNAIL
-414 PSGTPANDFLAT
+414 PSGTASDFLAT
-426 LDAANAVSIATSLPA
+426 LDAANAVSMATSLPT

-544 QQLARS
+544 QHLARS

-571 GFQHQQQQPSA
+571 GFQHQQQQQPSA
-582 TRGAVASEFDD
+582 TRGAVDSEFDD

>member
-1 MQLVPQIF
+1 MQFVPQIF
-9 PVGPSLV
+9 PVGPSLIN
-16 KGTPITVPVPGLFKA
+16 GTPITVPVPGLFKA
-31 QLAAR
+31 QLDSR
-36 FATIVASQIALFA
+36 FATIVASQTALFA
-49 GKAPAVQTTS
+49 GKAPVQTTP
-59 VTPAASNPLD
+59 VTPAASDPLD
-69 VKLAALISVRM
+69 VKLAAQISVRM

-125 GTAPPSADANGALSL
+125 GTAPPSADANGALAL

-147 AEIATRVADPTQTGQ
+147 AEIATRVADLAQTGQ

-185 NRSEAVTSGFVSLS
+185 NQSEAVTSGFFPIS
-199 VDSIVLAATFALG
+199 VDSIVLAAAVALG
-212 RPPAP
+212 SP
-217 ASVATDDTA
+217 ASGASENSA

-236 PILES
+236 PVPGS
-241 TPTIPSGTLESS
+241 SPTNPGTLESS
-253 RGAAVDPNASANTP
+253 RVVAVDPNASAPAP
-267 AIVQTAAAL
+267 AIEKTAAAI
-276 ANAIEAQ
+276 ANAD
-283 FAAATAPATIPTTL
+283 TAPGALPSSL
-297 AAPIAALLATDGRI
+297 AAPIAALFATDGRT
-311 VTSSGPK
+311 VASSERK

-336 VASAIAPVPA
+336 VASTNVPA
-346 VPSAIAPAPA
+346 APPT
-356 VPSAIAP
+356 S
-363 APAVPSAIAPAPA
+363 
-376 VPSTNNR
+376 NG

-426 LDAANAVSIATSLPA
+426 LDAANAVSIATSLPG

-571 GFQHQQQQPSA
+571 GFQHQQQQQPSA

>member
-9 PVGPSLV
+9 PVGPSHI

-31 QLAAR
+31 QLDSR
-36 FATIVASQIALFA
+36 FATIVASQTALFA
-49 GKAPAVQTTS
+49 GKAPVQTTP
-59 VTPAASNPLD
+59 VTPAASDPLD
-69 VKLAALISVRM
+69 VKLAAQISVRM

-125 GTAPPSADANGALSL
+125 GTAPPSADANGALAL

-147 AEIATRVADPTQTGQ
+147 AEIATRVADPAQTGQ

-185 NRSEAVTSGFVSLS
+185 KPSEAVTSGFFPIS
-199 VDSIVLAATFALG
+199 VDSIVLAAAVALG
-212 RPPAP
+212 SP
-217 ASVATDDTA
+217 ASGASENSA

-236 PILES
+236 PVPGS
-241 TPTIPSGTLESS
+241 SPTNPGTLESS
-253 RGAAVDPNASANTP
+253 RVVAVDPNASAPAP
-267 AIVQTAAAL
+267 AIEKTAAAI
-276 ANAIEAQ
+276 ANAD
-283 FAAATAPATIPTTL
+283 TAPGALPSSL
-297 AAPIAALLATDGRI
+297 AAPIAALFATDGRT
-311 VTSSGPK
+311 VASSERK

-336 VASAIAPVPA
+336 VASTNVPA
-346 VPSAIAPAPA
+346 APPT
-356 VPSAIAP
+356 S
-363 APAVPSAIAPAPA
+363 
-376 VPSTNNR
+376 NG

-394 FLSAFASAVAKA
+394 FLSAFAAAVAKA
-406 DGSQNASF
+406 DGSQNASV
-414 PSGTPANDFLAT
+414 PSGIPASDFLAT
-426 LDAANAVSIATSLPA
+426 LDAANAVSIATSLPG

-464 FATPPSYAPQSAD
+464 FAAPPSYAPQSAD

-571 GFQHQQQQPSA
+571 GFQHQQQQQSSA

>member
-1 MQLVPQIF
+1 MQFVPQIF
-9 PVGPSLV
+9 PVGPSLIN
-16 KGTPITVPVPGLFKA
+16 GTPITVPVPGLFKA
-31 QLAAR
+31 QLDSR
-36 FATIVASQIALFA
+36 FATIVASQTALFA
-49 GKAPAVQTTS
+49 GKAPVQTTP
-59 VTPAASNPLD
+59 VTPAASDPLD
-69 VKLAALISVRM
+69 VKLAAQISVRM

-125 GTAPPSADANGALSL
+125 GTAPPSADANGALAL

-147 AEIATRVADPTQTGQ
+147 AEIATRVADLAQTGQ

-185 NRSEAVTSGFVSLS
+185 NQSEAVTSGFFPIS
-199 VDSIVLAATFALG
+199 VDSIVLAAAAALG
-212 RPPAP
+212 SP
-217 ASVATDDTA
+217 ASGASENSA

-236 PILES
+236 PVPGS
-241 TPTIPSGTLESS
+241 SPTNPGTLESS
-253 RGAAVDPNASANTP
+253 RVVAVDPNASAPAP
-267 AIVQTAAAL
+267 AIEKTAAAI
-276 ANAIEAQ
+276 ANA
-283 FAAATAPATIPTTL
+283 
-297 AAPIAALLATDGRI
+297 
-311 VTSSGPK
+311 
-318 TGTSGDTQLGRI
+318 DT
-330 LTRAIN
+330 
-336 VASAIAPVPA
+336 
-346 VPSAIAPAPA
+346 
-356 VPSAIAP
+356 
-363 APAVPSAIAPAPA
+363 
-376 VPSTNNR
+376 
-383 SNTSTGGDLSS
+383 SS
-394 FLSAFASAVAKA
+394 FLNAFAAAVAKA
-406 DGSQNASF
+406 DVSQNASV
-414 PSGTPANDFLAT
+414 PSGIPASDFLAT
-426 LDAANAVSIATSLPA
+426 LDAANAVSIATSLPG

-464 FATPPSYAPQSAD
+464 FAAPPSYAPQSAD

-486 KGISVRNLGGVS
+486 KGINIRNLGGVS

-571 GFQHQQQQPSA
+571 GFQHQQQQQPSA

>member
-1 MQLVPQIF
+1 MQLVSQIF
-9 PVGPSLV
+9 PVDPSLI
-16 KGTPITVPVPGLFKA
+16 KGTPSTVPGLFKA
-31 QLAAR
+31 QLDTR
-36 FATIVASQIALFA
+36 FATIVALQGALFA
-49 GKAPAVQTTS
+49 GKTTVQKTP
-59 VTPAASNPLD
+59 VTPAASDPLD

-101 ANGGAGPDVQ
+101 ANGGAGSEVQ

-125 GTAPPSADANGALSL
+125 GTAPPSADANGALAL

-147 AEIATRVADPTQTGQ
+147 AEIATRVAEPAQTGQ
-162 PNRFLGPDLDA
+162 PNRFLGTDLDA

-185 NRSEAVTSGFVSLS
+185 NQSEAVTSGSIPVS
-199 VDSIVLAATFALG
+199 VDSIVLAATAALG
-212 RPPAP
+212 SPQAP
-217 ASVATDDTA
+217 ASVVIDTTA
-226 VPVAP
+226 VPVAQ

-236 PILES
+236 PVLGS
-241 TPTIPSGTLESS
+241 SPTSPGTLESS
-253 RGAAVDPNASANTP
+253 RVVALDPNASASAQ
-267 AIVQTAAAL
+267 AIDKTAAAI
-276 ANAIEAQ
+276 AN
-283 FAAATAPATIPTTL
+283 AATAPVAIPTTL
-297 AAPIAALLATDGRI
+297 AAPIAALFASDGRT
-311 VTSSGPK
+311 VASSERK
-318 TGTSGDTQLGRI
+318 IGTSGDTQLGRI

-336 VASAIAPVPA
+336 VTSAN
-346 VPSAIAPAPA
+346 APAQA
-356 VPSAIAP
+356 A
-363 APAVPSAIAPAPA
+363 
-376 VPSTNNR
+376 PSTSNG

-394 FLSAFASAVAKA
+394 FLSSFAAAVAKA
-406 DGSQNASF
+406 DGSQNASL
-414 PSGTPANDFLAT
+414 PSGTASDFLAT

-441 APAPTVGIANTN
+441 ALAPAPTVGIANTN

-544 QQLARS
+544 QHLARS

-571 GFQHQQQQPSA
+571 GFQHQQQQQPSA
-582 TRGAVASEFDD
+582 TRGAVDSEFDD

>member
-9 PVGPSLV
+9 PVGPSHI

-31 QLAAR
+31 QLDSR
-36 FATIVASQIALFA
+36 FATIVASQTALFA
-49 GKAPAVQTTS
+49 GKAPVQTTP
-59 VTPAASNPLD
+59 VTPAASDPLD
-69 VKLAALISVRM
+69 VKLAAQISVRM

-125 GTAPPSADANGALSL
+125 GTAPPSADANGALAL

-147 AEIATRVADPTQTGQ
+147 AEIATRVADLAQTGQ

-185 NRSEAVTSGFVSLS
+185 KPSEAVTSGFFPIS
-199 VDSIVLAATFALG
+199 VDSIVLAAAVALG
-212 RPPAP
+212 LP
-217 ASVATDDTA
+217 ASGASENST

-236 PILES
+236 PVPGS
-241 TPTIPSGTLESS
+241 SPTNPGTLESS
-253 RGAAVDPNASANTP
+253 RVVAVDPNASAPAP
-267 AIVQTAAAL
+267 AIEKTAAAI
-276 ANAIEAQ
+276 ANAD
-283 FAAATAPATIPTTL
+283 TAPGALPSSL
-297 AAPIAALLATDGRI
+297 AAPIAALFATDGRT
-311 VTSSGPK
+311 VASSERK

-336 VASAIAPVPA
+336 VASTNVPA
-346 VPSAIAPAPA
+346 APPT
-356 VPSAIAP
+356 S
-363 APAVPSAIAPAPA
+363 
-376 VPSTNNR
+376 NG

-394 FLSAFASAVAKA
+394 FLSAFAAAVAKA
-406 DGSQNASF
+406 DGSQNASV
-414 PSGTPANDFLAT
+414 PSGIPASDFLAT
-426 LDAANAVSIATSLPA
+426 LDAANAVSIATSLPG

-464 FATPPSYAPQSAD
+464 FAAPPSYAPQSAD

-571 GFQHQQQQPSA
+571 GFQHQQQQQPSA

>member
-9 PVGPSLV
+9 PVGPSHI

-31 QLAAR
+31 QLDSR
-36 FATIVASQIALFA
+36 FATIVASQTALFA
-49 GKAPAVQTTS
+49 GKAPVQTTP
-59 VTPAASNPLD
+59 VTPAASDPLD
-69 VKLAALISVRM
+69 VKLAAQISVRM

-125 GTAPPSADANGALSL
+125 GTAPPSADANGALAL

-147 AEIATRVADPTQTGQ
+147 AEIATRVADPAQTGQ

-185 NRSEAVTSGFVSLS
+185 KPSEAVTSGFFPIS
-199 VDSIVLAATFALG
+199 VDSIVLAAAVALG
-212 RPPAP
+212 SP
-217 ASVATDDTA
+217 ASGASENSA

-236 PILES
+236 PVPGS
-241 TPTIPSGTLESS
+241 SPTNPGTLESS
-253 RGAAVDPNASANTP
+253 RVVAVDPNASAPAP
-267 AIVQTAAAL
+267 AIEKTAAAI
-276 ANAIEAQ
+276 ANAD
-283 FAAATAPATIPTTL
+283 TAPGALPSSL
-297 AAPIAALLATDGRI
+297 AAPIAALFATDGRT
-311 VTSSGPK
+311 VASSERK

-336 VASAIAPVPA
+336 VASTNVPA
-346 VPSAIAPAPA
+346 APPT
-356 VPSAIAP
+356 S
-363 APAVPSAIAPAPA
+363 
-376 VPSTNNR
+376 NG

-394 FLSAFASAVAKA
+394 FLNAFAAAVAKA
-406 DGSQNASF
+406 DGSQNASV
-414 PSGTPANDFLAT
+414 PSGIPASDFLAT
-426 LDAANAVSIATSLPA
+426 LDAANAVSIATSLPG

-571 GFQHQQQQPSA
+571 GFQHQQQQQQSSA

>member
-1 MQLVPQIF
+1 MQFVPQIF
-9 PVGPSLV
+9 PVGPSLIN
-16 KGTPITVPVPGLFKA
+16 GTPITVPVPGLFKA
-31 QLAAR
+31 QLDSR
-36 FATIVASQIALFA
+36 FATIVASQTALFA
-49 GKAPAVQTTS
+49 GKAPVQTTP
-59 VTPAASNPLD
+59 VTPAASDPLD
-69 VKLAALISVRM
+69 VKLAAQISVRM

-125 GTAPPSADANGALSL
+125 GTAPPSADANGALAL

-147 AEIATRVADPTQTGQ
+147 AEIATRVADLAQTGQ

-185 NRSEAVTSGFVSLS
+185 NQSEAVTSGFFPIS
-199 VDSIVLAATFALG
+199 VDSIVLAAAVALG
-212 RPPAP
+212 SP
-217 ASVATDDTA
+217 ASGASENSA

-236 PILES
+236 PVPGS
-241 TPTIPSGTLESS
+241 SPTNPGTLESS
-253 RGAAVDPNASANTP
+253 RVVAVDPNASAPAP
-267 AIVQTAAAL
+267 AIEKTAAAI
-276 ANAIEAQ
+276 ANAD
-283 FAAATAPATIPTTL
+283 TAPGALPSSL
-297 AAPIAALLATDGRI
+297 AAPIAALFATDGRT
-311 VTSSGPK
+311 VASSERK

-336 VASAIAPVPA
+336 VASTNVPA
-346 VPSAIAPAPA
+346 APPT
-356 VPSAIAP
+356 S
-363 APAVPSAIAPAPA
+363 
-376 VPSTNNR
+376 NG

-394 FLSAFASAVAKA
+394 FLSAFAAAVAKA
-406 DGSQNASF
+406 DGSQNASV
-414 PSGTPANDFLAT
+414 PSGIPANDFLAT
-426 LDAANAVSIATSLPA
+426 LDAANAVSIATSLPG
-441 APAPTVGIANTN
+441 APAPTVGIASTN

-571 GFQHQQQQPSA
+571 GFQHQQQQQPSA